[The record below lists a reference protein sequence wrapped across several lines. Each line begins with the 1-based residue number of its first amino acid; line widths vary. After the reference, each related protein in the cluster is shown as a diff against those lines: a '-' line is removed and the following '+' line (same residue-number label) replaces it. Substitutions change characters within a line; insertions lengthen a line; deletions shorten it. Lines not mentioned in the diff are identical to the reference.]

1 MKHNSLV
8 IIFQKLTLWFRQFV
22 SKKLFVFLLFGLMLV
37 VRLIF
42 LTAEPPASTFTY
54 FPIDEGWWVHNARNK
69 ALFGQWVLDDY
80 NTMFYAPLFNYVTY
94 LSFKLLGVGIFQAR
108 LSSAIF
114 GFLALVFFYLFLNAA
129 WNRKG
134 ALVSVF
140 LLGFSHVFLRY
151 NRAALPETLMVFFI
165 ILCLYLWITSG
176 KNETYALFSG
186 VSLVMAYFC
195 KYYAVFFFPLIVL
208 FWIYKKYNSR
218 ENKRR
223 MKIITIYYL
232 LGIGLAFAV
241 WFCFFIYPNYD
252 NINTANHR
260 LFSGIPS
267 YSIFWIFRSLTLFGK
282 ESLLKELPILLFLSS
297 TYLVFAGN
305 AVAKEGFRKFFAKIN
320 FAEFAS
326 LCWLLWGYIF
336 IVAFL
341 KTQPNQRL
349 VVLIPPMCIL
359 SAKVITECPSINLS
373 ALLDRI
379 FGPGRRL
386 SGSALWYGILVF
398 PIYAVAGYALVS
410 YISPIIYDNFH
421 IPHGNAGFSI
431 LSALVFLVFYI
442 GAFITFFLI
451 RKRTSRF
458 LKPFIIIFSGLV
470 LVFGVAL
477 NHSIVFLIKHSG
489 FKVGKEP
496 GIDYINASLL
506 ALFILAVI
514 TVFVVRRLKS
524 KPLRSLKLEP
534 KVWLAGLGLFV
545 LVNLYNV
552 TSYMG
557 NLSFTLVDTS
567 RKLGEKYFHKGARVI
582 GEMSD
587 ILCLENK
594 AFSFTPFHGGINK
607 NPIERFHPDFALVT
621 IYRDGR
627 KVDKP
632 EYMTGTEQLLERFYL
647 CPRRGSVKYRF
658 VVELYRLKVSG

>member
-1 MKHNSLV
+1 MTSLT
-8 IIFQKLTLWFRQFV
+8 ISDRNKTEFFSQKLWWLKQFV
-22 SKKLFVFLLFGLMLV
+22 STKPFIFLLFSLMLLL
-37 VRLIF
+37 RLIH
-42 LTAEPPASTFTY
+42 LNADPPASTFTY
-54 FPIDEGWWVHNARNK
+54 FPIDEGWWVHNAKNK
-69 ALFGQWVLDDY
+69 VLFGKWILDDY
-80 NTMFYAPLFNYVTY
+80 NTMFYAPLFNYITY
-94 LSFKLLGVGIFQAR
+94 LSFKFSGVGISQAR
-108 LSSAIF
+108 LASAVF
-114 GFLALVFFYLFLNAA
+114 GFLTLVFFYLFVKDL
-129 WNRKG
+129 WNFKG
-134 ALVSVF
+134 ALISVF

-151 NRAALPETLMVFFI
+151 NRSALPETSMIFFI
-165 ILCLYLWITSG
+165 ILSLYFWGMARKREI
-176 KNETYALFSG
+176 YALFSG
-186 VSLVMAYFC
+186 MSMVMAYFC
-195 KYYAVFFFPLIVL
+195 KYYAMFFFPLIVL
-208 FWIYKKYNSR
+208 FWAYERFREGRRRKKFA
-218 ENKRR
+218 
-223 MKIITIYYL
+223 IYYL
-232 LGIGLAFAV
+232 SGAALTFAG
-241 WFCFFIYPNYD
+241 WLWFFILPNYAD
-252 NINTANHR
+252 IRMANNR
-260 LFSGIPS
+260 LLSGIPS
-267 YSIFWIFRSLTLFGK
+267 HSNLWIFRSIVLFGK
-282 ESLLKELPILLFLSS
+282 ESLLRELPGLLILSS
-297 TYLVFAGN
+297 LYLIFVGSTIAY
-305 AVAKEGFRKFFAKIN
+305 KGFKYLLLKIN
-320 FAEFAS
+320 FLEFVALS
-326 LCWLLWGYIF
+326 WLLWGYIF

-398 PIYAVAGYALVS
+398 PIYVVAGYALVS
-410 YISPIIYDNFH
+410 YISPIISDNFH

-431 LSALVFLVFYI
+431 LSALVFLAFYI

-458 LKPFIIIFSGLV
+458 LKSLIIIFGVLV
-470 LVFGVAL
+470 LVFGVVL
-477 NHSIVFLIKHSG
+477 NHSIVFLTKHFG

-506 ALFILAVI
+506 AMFILSVI

-524 KPLRSLKLEP
+524 EPLRSLKLGA
-534 KVWLAGLGLFV
+534 KVWLGLFV

-552 TSYMG
+552 TSYMS

-567 RKLGEKYFHKGARVI
+567 RKLGEKYFHKGTRVI

-594 AFSFTPFHGGINK
+594 AFSFTPFHGGINE

-632 EYMTGTEQLLERFYL
+632 EYITSTGQLLERFYL
-647 CPRRGSVKYRF
+647 CPSENTEGYKF
-658 VVELYRLKVSG
+658 IVELYRL